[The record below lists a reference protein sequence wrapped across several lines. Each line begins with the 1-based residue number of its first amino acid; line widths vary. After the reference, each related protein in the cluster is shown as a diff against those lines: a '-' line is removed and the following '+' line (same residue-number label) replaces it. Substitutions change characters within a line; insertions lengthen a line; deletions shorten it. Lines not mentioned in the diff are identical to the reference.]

1 MLKNPYLIALG
12 IPIILIFCGAFA
24 KKLVR
29 GTKWKFSDF
38 YLGVELALAAM
49 ASSMVYIFDVTKLP
63 STTIEEISSINS
75 KLAYNA
81 SFLTICFFLLLF
93 VLTTHQDWEKR
104 NKNPKGQIIWLGI
117 VTNLIGSTL
126 MAIFVLIVKGVN

>member
-1 MLKNPYLIALG
+1 MNSYLIALG

-29 GTKWKFSDF
+29 GTKWRISDF

-49 ASSMVYIFDVTKLP
+49 ASSMVYIFDVSKLP
-63 STTIEEISSINS
+63 YSTTDEMSIINL
-75 KLAYNA
+75 KLAYNGT
-81 SFLTICFFLLLF
+81 FLTICFFLLLF

-104 NKNPKGQIIWLGI
+104 NKNIKG
-117 VTNLIGSTL
+117 
-126 MAIFVLIVKGVN
+126 